1 MGLELVSPAKAE
13 ERGGS
18 VMFRLPAG
26 CEPVSVVTALR
37 EQNVFADCRG
47 TTLRLSPGN
56 VTTTEGVDR
65 LLGTLRA
72 MV

>member
-1 MGLELVSPAKAE
+1 MGLQLELVSPMKAD

-18 VMFRLPAG
+18 VMFRLPSGSDPAAIIAG
-26 CEPVSVVTALR
+26 LR

-56 VTTTEGVDR
+56 
-65 LLGTLRA
+65 
-72 MV
+72 